1 MATVPRLTP
10 VDTERRSALAAAL
23 VVLASPRASL
33 AQPAARVYRIALLD
47 EVSAAGFRET
57 WAAFRDRLS
66 ELGYVQG
73 KNTVFE
79 SRNANGSD
87 EHLPALAAELIA
99 WKPDLIA
106 CAGTPPTRA
115 AIRATKVIPIVFVS
129 AGDPVAAGLVA
140 TLSHPGRNV
149 TGVSSLTTETGQKSL
164 EILLEM
170 VPSVQRIAYLAD
182 PANQL
187 SAAIYFRVEEQ
198 ARRAQRSIQLLD
210 ASTRDALSAAFE
222 TIRREQSQGILV
234 GSSATVVEF
243 RDEIAQFAERQK
255 LPAVYGRLEYA
266 PNGLLAFGID
276 RAAAA
281 SRAADLVHRIFQ
293 GAKPADL
300 PVEQSGL
307 LRMVLNM
314 KAARAI
320 GIQVPESIRVRAD
333 TLVQ

>member
-1 MATVPRLTP
+1 M
-10 VDTERRSALAAAL
+10 ERRSALAVAL
-23 VVLASPRASL
+23 VVLAAPGTSIAQSTRRA
-33 AQPAARVYRIALLD
+33 YRIALLD
-47 EVSAAGFRET
+47 EVSAAGFKET
-57 WAAFRDRLS
+57 WAAFRDRLR
-66 ELGYVQG
+66 ELGYVEG
-73 KNTVFE
+73 KNMSFE
-79 SRNANGSD
+79 SRHADGSV
-87 EHLPALAAELIA
+87 ERLPALAAELTTL
-99 WKPDLIA
+99 KPDLIA

-115 AIRATKVIPIVFVS
+115 AVRAITIIPIVFLS

-149 TGVSSLTTETGQKSL
+149 TGVSSLTTETGQKTL

-170 VPSVQRIAYLAD
+170 APGVQRIAYLAD
-182 PANQL
+182 PGNQL

-198 ARRAQRSIQLLD
+198 ARKVRRSIQLLD
-210 ASTRDALSAAFE
+210 ASTRDALGAAFE
-222 TIRREQSQGILV
+222 TIRREQSQALLV
-234 GSSATVVEF
+234 GSSGTVVEL
-243 RDEIAQFAERQK
+243 RDEIVQFAERQR
-255 LPAVYGRLEYA
+255 LPAVYGRLDYA

-307 LRMVLNM
+307 LRMVVNM

-320 GIQVPESIRVRAD
+320 GIQIPDSIRLRAD
-333 TLVQ
+333 TIIQ

>member
-1 MATVPRLTP
+1 M
-10 VDTERRSALAAAL
+10 ERRRALAVTLAVFAA
-23 VVLASPRASL
+23 PRSTI
-33 AQPAARVYRIALLD
+33 AQAPGRVYRIALLD
-47 EVSAAGFRET
+47 EVSASGFKDT
-57 WAAFRDRLS
+57 WAAFRDRLT
-66 ELGYVQG
+66 ELGYVQA
-73 KNTVFE
+73 KNVIFE
-79 SRNANGSD
+79 SRHANGSD
-87 EHLPALAAELIA
+87 ERLPALAAELTA

-115 AIRATKVIPIVFVS
+115 AIRATMVIPIVFIS

-140 TLSHPGRNV
+140 TLSRPGRNV

-170 VPSVQRIAYLAD
+170 VPGVQRIAYLAD
-182 PANQL
+182 PGNQL
-187 SAAIYFRVEEQ
+187 SAAIYLRVEEQ
-198 ARRAQRSIQLLD
+198 ARKAQRSIQLLD
-210 ASTRDALSAAFE
+210 ASTREALGTAFE
-222 TIRREQSQGILV
+222 AIRREQLQGLLV

-243 RDEIAQFAERQK
+243 RDEIAQFAERERI
-255 LPAVYGRLEYA
+255 PAVYGRLDYA
-266 PNGLLAFGID
+266 PRGLLAFGID

-281 SRAADLVHRIFQ
+281 KRGADLVHRILQ

-320 GIQVPESIRVRAD
+320 GLQVSDSIRLRAD
-333 TLVQ
+333 TLIQ